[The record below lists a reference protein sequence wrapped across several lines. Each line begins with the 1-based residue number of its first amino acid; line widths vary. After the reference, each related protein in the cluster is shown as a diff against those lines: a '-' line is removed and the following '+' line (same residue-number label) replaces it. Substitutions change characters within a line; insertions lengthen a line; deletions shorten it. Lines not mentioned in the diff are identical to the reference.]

1 MGIDHGHGHGS
12 SAWAWIMGMDHGH
25 GVGWTFTNACS
36 SRAALSDQCTDIVGS
51 WQHRLRRRGH
61 KIRNTAQCISA
72 FATGLA
78 IETGP
83 GVRGFD
89 PAAKDMDPS
98 EPFQFHGG
106 RVTPTLDGT
115 VYAVNGA
122 TLSSYESQ
130 TCTFAF
136 VGP

>member
-1 MGIDHGHGHGS
+1 VHQRDCHRFGYRD
-12 SAWAWIMGMDHGH
+12 WA
-25 GVGWTFTNACS
+25 
-36 SRAALSDQCTDIVGS
+36 
-51 WQHRLRRRGH
+51 
-61 KIRNTAQCISA
+61 
-72 FATGLA
+72 
-78 IETGP
+78 

-106 RVTPTLDGT
+106 RVTPTFDGT